1 MTTID
6 EIAPEIAEA
15 QGLLDGIVE
24 EAVAAGQITVE
35 EAAEHRGR
43 DRGGSRRARR
53 EESEADGRT
62 EIVVVAVE
70 EDESPEA

>member
-1 MTTID
+1 MTRPS

-35 EAAEHRGR
+35 EAADIE
-43 DRGGSRRARR
+43 DAIEEAAVELT
-53 EESEADGRT
+53 EESEADAA
-62 EIVVVAVE
+62 EIVGRGGRGGRV
-70 EDESPEA
+70 S